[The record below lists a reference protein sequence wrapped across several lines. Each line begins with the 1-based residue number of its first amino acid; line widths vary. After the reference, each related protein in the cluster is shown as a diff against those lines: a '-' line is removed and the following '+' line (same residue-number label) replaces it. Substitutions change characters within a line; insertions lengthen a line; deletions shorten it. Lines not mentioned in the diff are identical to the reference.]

1 MAEDETLRDYLKLV
15 TLDLRRTK
23 QKLREREAA
32 DQEPIAII
40 GMSCRYPGEIHT
52 PEDLWRLVAE
62 GRDAISGFPT
72 DRGWDLARLFDGD
85 SDGEGHSSA
94 REGGFVHDATEFD
107 AGFFGVSPREALAM
121 DPQQRLLLRAAWEA
135 FEDAGIDPQSVRGT
149 RTGVFAGSNDQSY
162 LRLLAGEPGTA
173 GHQLTGGAT
182 AVISGRVAYTLG
194 LEGPAVTVDTACSSS
209 LVALHLACQSLRSG
223 ESTLALAGGV
233 TVMATPGVFTE
244 FSRQGGLA
252 ADGRCKSFAS
262 AADGTGW
269 SEGVG
274 VLLVERL
281 SDAVRNGHEVLAVVR
296 GSAVNQDGA
305 SNGLTA
311 PNGPS
316 QQRVI
321 LQALVGARLSPSDV
335 DVVEAHGT
343 GTRLGDPIEAQALLA
358 AYGQDRPDGRP
369 MLLGSVKSN
378 LGHAQAAAGVAGVIK
393 MVQALRHERLPRTL
407 HVDEPSAQVDWS
419 AGAVELLTEARAWP
433 RGERPRRAG
442 VSSFG
447 VSGTNV
453 HTIIEEAPEAT
464 GGEEAEAPGTGAGA
478 GPVAWQLS
486 GRSAAALRAQAAR
499 LLPVAAQADPA
510 DVAHSLATGR
520 AALEHRAVVV
530 GDDRD
535 ELLAGLRALADGELS
550 PQVVSGAVRG
560 GNTAFLF
567 SGQGAQRAGM
577 GRELYEAFPVFA
589 DAFDAVCARVDLDRP
604 LRDVVFGDGEA
615 LDRTV
620 YAQPALFA
628 VEVALF
634 RLVQSWGLTPD
645 ILIGHSIGELAAAH
659 CAGVLS
665 LDDACTLVS
674 ARGRLMDALPPGGAM
689 LAVETAEDGLELP
702 EGVDLAAVNGPTSI
716 TVSGD
721 ADAIDALEERL
732 RAEGVRVKRLTVS
745 HAFHSRLME
754 PMQAEFAAVAKAL
767 TYNTPTLPVVTTA
780 PGDPATPEYWV
791 GQIRQPVRFAD
802 AIASLDDVRVFL
814 ELGPDG
820 VLSALVP
827 HLVDDATVL
836 PALRSGQDEGAALLR
851 ALAGVHARG
860 ADLDR
865 SAVFARGGGR
875 RIALPTYAF
884 AADRYWPSGV
894 SWAGDVT
901 SAGLGVTRHPLL
913 GAGIALAEDD
923 GYLFTAR
930 LSPVAQPWLAE
941 HRVHGRIVLPGTAF
955 VDLAVRAG
963 EQAGTERLDELV
975 LEVPLTLPE
984 DGAVQVQ
991 LAVGA
996 ADDEGR
1002 RGLTVHS
1009 RREDGAAGDGWPDR
1023 PWTRHAVG
1031 VLAPRPR
1038 VVAEDPELVGAWPP
1052 EDAAPADPAALYER
1066 LGAAGLEY
1074 GDLFRGVTA
1083 AWTRGRDVFAELALP
1098 DSAAT
1103 GFGLHPALL
1112 DAALQ
1117 SAAVHG
1123 DDGEA
1128 GLPFSWTGVTL
1139 WASGATGLRARIS
1152 PADDGDGVRIRAVDP
1167 AGSPVVTVDRVVTR
1181 PAPALGDESPLP
1193 DDLYQLDWT
1202 PLPTAGPEPGELA
1215 QFGGGEPLVTRTGTL
1230 DDLAGGGR
1238 TPTHLV
1244 LSACPDASPRT
1255 DAQAVLART
1264 GEVLGRLRSWLADER
1279 YAGTTLIVATRG
1291 AVAADPGDTLPD
1303 VAGAAVWGLVRS
1315 AQSEHPDRILLVD
1328 LDPSDGDDGRALAR
1342 AVASGDPQTAVRG
1355 GTVLAARLVKARPG
1369 LVPPAEGAW
1378 RVGVSVRG
1386 AVENVALVPAPDAVA
1401 PLGAGQVRVAVRAAG
1416 VNFRDVL
1423 NVLGMYPGEAA
1434 IGG

>member
-1 MAEDETLRDYLKLV
+1 
-15 TLDLRRTK
+15 
-23 QKLREREAA
+23 
-32 DQEPIAII
+32 
-40 GMSCRYPGEIHT
+40 
-52 PEDLWRLVAE
+52 
-62 GRDAISGFPT
+62 
-72 DRGWDLARLFDGD
+72 
-85 SDGEGHSSA
+85 
-94 REGGFVHDATEFD
+94 
-107 AGFFGVSPREALAM
+107 
-121 DPQQRLLLRAAWEA
+121 
-135 FEDAGIDPQSVRGT
+135 
-149 RTGVFAGSNDQSY
+149 
-162 LRLLAGEPGTA
+162 
-173 GHQLTGGAT
+173 
-182 AVISGRVAYTLG
+182 
-194 LEGPAVTVDTACSSS
+194 
-209 LVALHLACQSLRSG
+209 
-223 ESTLALAGGV
+223 
-233 TVMATPGVFTE
+233 
-244 FSRQGGLA
+244 
-252 ADGRCKSFAS
+252 
-262 AADGTGW
+262 
-269 SEGVG
+269 
-274 VLLVERL
+274 
-281 SDAVRNGHEVLAVVR
+281 
-296 GSAVNQDGA
+296 
-305 SNGLTA
+305 
-311 PNGPS
+311 
-316 QQRVI
+316 
-321 LQALVGARLSPSDV
+321 
-335 DVVEAHGT
+335 
-343 GTRLGDPIEAQALLA
+343 
-358 AYGQDRPDGRP
+358 
-369 MLLGSVKSN
+369 
-378 LGHAQAAAGVAGVIK
+378 
-393 MVQALRHERLPRTL
+393 
-407 HVDEPSAQVDWS
+407 
-419 AGAVELLTEARAWP
+419 
-433 RGERPRRAG
+433 
-442 VSSFG
+442 
-447 VSGTNV
+447 
-453 HTIIEEAPEAT
+453 
-464 GGEEAEAPGTGAGA
+464 
-478 GPVAWQLS
+478 
-486 GRSAAALRAQAAR
+486 
-499 LLPVAAQADPA
+499 
-510 DVAHSLATGR
+510 
-520 AALEHRAVVV
+520 
-530 GDDRD
+530 
-535 ELLAGLRALADGELS
+535 
-550 PQVVSGAVRG
+550 
-560 GNTAFLF
+560 
-567 SGQGAQRAGM
+567 
-577 GRELYEAFPVFA
+577 
-589 DAFDAVCARVDLDRP
+589 
-604 LRDVVFGDGEA
+604 
-615 LDRTV
+615 
-620 YAQPALFA
+620 
-628 VEVALF
+628 
-634 RLVQSWGLTPD
+634 
-645 ILIGHSIGELAAAH
+645 GELAAAH

-674 ARGRLMDALPPGGAM
+674 ARGRLMDALPTGGAM
-689 LAVETAEDGLELP
+689 LAVEAAEDGLELP
-702 EGVDLAAVNGPTSI
+702 DGVDLAAVNGPTSI

-721 ADAIDALEERL
+721 ADAIAALEERL

-745 HAFHSRLME
+745 HAFHSHLME
-754 PMQAEFAAVAKAL
+754 PMLDAFATVAKAL
-767 TYNTPTLPVVTTA
+767 TYNTPTVPVVTTA
-780 PGDPATPEYWV
+780 PGDPATPDYWV

-827 HLVDDATVL
+827 HLVDEATAL
-836 PALRSGQDEGAALLR
+836 PALRSGQEEGAALLR
-851 ALAGVHARG
+851 ALAGVHACG

-913 GAGIALAEDD
+913 GAGIALAEED

-1117 SAAVHG
+1117 SAAVRG

-1128 GLPFSWTGVTL
+1128 GLPFSWAGVTL

-1202 PLPTAGPEPGELA
+1202 PLPAAGPEPGELA

-1244 LSACPDASPRT
+1244 LSVCPDASPRT

-1401 PLGAGQVRVAVRAAG
+1401 PLGAG
-1416 VNFRDVL
+1416 
-1423 NVLGMYPGEAA
+1423 
-1434 IGG
+1434 

>member
-23 QKLREREAA
+23 QKLRDREAA

-40 GMSCRYPGEIHT
+40 GMSCRYPGDIHT

-85 SDGEGHSSA
+85 PDGEGHSYA

-107 AGFFGVSPREALAM
+107 ADFFGVSPREALAM

-135 FEDAGIDPQSVRGT
+135 FEDAGIDPHSVRGT
-149 RTGVFAGSNDQSY
+149 RAGVFAGSNDQSY

-173 GHQLTGGAT
+173 GHLLTGGAT
-182 AVISGRVAYTLG
+182 AVISGRVSYTMG

-244 FSRQGGLA
+244 FSRQRGLA

-274 VLLVERL
+274 VLLLERL
-281 SDAVRNGHEVLAVVR
+281 SDAQRNGHEVLALVR

-358 AYGQDRPDGRP
+358 AYGQDRPEGRP

-378 LGHAQAAAGVAGVIK
+378 IGHAQAAAGVAGVIK
-393 MVQALRHERLPRTL
+393 MVQALRHEQLPRTL

-419 AGAVELLTEARAWP
+419 AGAVELLTEARPWP

-453 HTIIEEAPEAT
+453 HTIIEEAPAAPAGEEAT
-464 GGEEAEAPGTGAGA
+464 GAGDDA
-478 GPVAWQLS
+478 GPVAWPLS
-486 GRSAAALRAQAAR
+486 GRSAAALRRQAAR

-510 DVAHSLATGR
+510 DVAFSLATGR

-530 GDDRD
+530 GGGRE
-535 ELLAGLRALADGELS
+535 ELVAGLRALAEGES
-550 PQVVSGAVRG
+550 SAGVVSGVVRG
-560 GNTAFLF
+560 GNTVFLF
-567 SGQGAQRAGM
+567 SGQGAQRVGM
-577 GRELYEAFPVFA
+577 GRGLYEAFPVFA
-589 DAFDAVCARVDLDRP
+589 EAFDAVCARVDLERP
-604 LRDVVFGDGEA
+604 LRGVVFGEDVELLA
-615 LDRTV
+615 RTA
-620 YAQPALFA
+620 YTQPALFA

-634 RLVQSWGLTPD
+634 RLVESWGVVPD
-645 ILIGHSIGELAAAH
+645 VLVGHSIGELAAAH

-665 LDDACTLVS
+665 LNDACALVS
-674 ARGRLMDALPPGGAM
+674 ARGRLMDALPSGGAM
-689 LAVETAEDGLELP
+689 LAVEAAEDGLELP
-702 EGVDLAAVNGPTSI
+702 EGVDLAAVNGPTSV

-721 ADAIDALEERL
+721 VGAIAGLEERL
-732 RAEGVRVKRLTVS
+732 RSEGVRVKRLTVS

-754 PMQAEFAAVAKAL
+754 PMLAEFAAVAKSL
-767 TYNTPTLPVVTTA
+767 TYHAPTVPVVTTA
-780 PGDPATPEYWV
+780 PGDLATPEYWV
-791 GQIRQPVRFAD
+791 GQIREPVRFAD
-802 AIASLDDVRVFL
+802 AVSSLADARVFL

-827 HLVDDATVL
+827 HIVENAPAL
-836 PALRSGQDEGAALLR
+836 PALRAGHDESAALLR
-851 ALAGVHARG
+851 ALSGLHARG

-884 AADRYWPSGV
+884 AADRHWPSGV

-901 SAGLGVTRHPLL
+901 SAGLGVTHHPLL

-930 LSPVAQPWLAE
+930 LSPAAQPWLVE
-941 HRVHGRIVLPGTAF
+941 HRVHGRIVLPGAAF

-963 EQAGTERLDELV
+963 EQAGTEQLDELV
-975 LEVPLTLPE
+975 LETPLTVPE

-991 LAVGA
+991 LVVGA

-1002 RGLTVHS
+1002 RSLTVHA

-1038 VVAEDPELVGAWPP
+1038 VVAEDPELVGVWPP
-1052 EDAAPADPAALYER
+1052 EEAAPADPAALYER
-1066 LGAAGLEY
+1066 LGAAGLAY
-1074 GDLFRGVTA
+1074 GELFRGVSA

-1098 DSAAT
+1098 DSAVT

-1117 SAAVHG
+1117 SAAVRG
-1123 DDGEA
+1123 GDGEA

-1139 WASGATGLRARIS
+1139 WASGATALRARIS
-1152 PADDGDGVRIRAVDP
+1152 PADGGDGIRIRAVDP
-1167 AGSPVVTVDRVVTR
+1167 AGHPVVTVDRVVTR
-1181 PAPALGDESPLP
+1181 PAPALGDEPSRP
-1193 DDLYQLDWT
+1193 DDLYELDWT
-1202 PLPTAGPEPGELA
+1202 PVPATGPEPGELA
-1215 QFGGGEPLVTRTGTL
+1215 QFGGGEPLVTRAGTL
-1230 DDLAGGGR
+1230 DELANSGR
-1238 TPTHLV
+1238 MPTHLL
-1244 LSACPDASPRT
+1244 LSACLDASART
-1255 DAQAVLART
+1255 DAQTVRAQAVHAQAVLART
-1264 GEVLGRLRSWLADER
+1264 TEVLGQLRSWLADER
-1279 YAGTTLIVATRG
+1279 YAGTTLVVVTRG
-1291 AVAADPGDTLPD
+1291 AVQADPADTLPD
-1303 VAGAAVWGLVRS
+1303 VSGAAVWGLVRS
-1315 AQSEHPDRILLVD
+1315 AQSEHPDRIVLVD
-1328 LDPSDGDDGRALAR
+1328 LDTSDGNDGRALAR
-1342 AVASGDPQTAVRG
+1342 ALASGDPQTAVRG
-1355 GTVLAARLVKARPG
+1355 NTVLAARLTRARPG

-1386 AVENVALVPAPDAVA
+1386 ALENVGLVAAPDVVE
-1401 PLGAGQVRVAVRAAG
+1401 PLR
-1416 VNFRDVL
+1416 L
-1423 NVLGMYPGEAA
+1423 
-1434 IGG
+1434 

>member
-85 SDGEGHSSA
+85 PDGEGHSSA

-233 TVMATPGVFTE
+233 TVMATPGVFAE

-464 GGEEAEAPGTGAGA
+464 AGAEAPGAGAGA

-535 ELLAGLRALADGELS
+535 ELLAGLRALADGKPS

-567 SGQGAQRAGM
+567 SGQGAQRVGM
-577 GRELYEAFPVFA
+577 GRELYGTFPVFA

-604 LRDVVFGDGEA
+604 LREVVFGDGEA

-620 YAQPALFA
+620 YAQAGLFA

-634 RLVQSWGLTPD
+634 RLVQSWGLAPD
-645 ILIGHSIGELAAAH
+645 VLVGHSIGELAAAH

-689 LAVETAEDGLELP
+689 LAVEAAEDGLELP
-702 EGVDLAAVNGPTSI
+702 EGVDLAAVNGPTSV

-721 ADAIDALEERL
+721 AEAIAALEERL
-732 RAEGVRVKRLTVS
+732 RTQGIRVKRLTVS
-745 HAFHSRLME
+745 HAFHSHLME
-754 PMQAEFAAVAKAL
+754 PMQAEFAAVAKSL

-780 PGDPATPEYWV
+780 PGDMASPDYWV

-827 HLVDDATVL
+827 HLVDDATAL

-875 RIALPTYAF
+875 RIVLPTYAF

-991 LAVGA
+991 LAVGV

-1074 GDLFRGVTA
+1074 GELFRGVTA

-1117 SAAVHG
+1117 SAAVRG

-1202 PLPTAGPEPGELA
+1202 PLPAAGPEPGELA

-1255 DAQAVLART
+1255 DAQTVLART

-1401 PLGAGQVRVAVRAAG
+1401 ALGAG
-1416 VNFRDVL
+1416 
-1423 NVLGMYPGEAA
+1423 
-1434 IGG
+1434 

>member
-1 MAEDETLRDYLKLV
+1 
-15 TLDLRRTK
+15 
-23 QKLREREAA
+23 
-32 DQEPIAII
+32 
-40 GMSCRYPGEIHT
+40 
-52 PEDLWRLVAE
+52 
-62 GRDAISGFPT
+62 
-72 DRGWDLARLFDGD
+72 
-85 SDGEGHSSA
+85 
-94 REGGFVHDATEFD
+94 
-107 AGFFGVSPREALAM
+107 
-121 DPQQRLLLRAAWEA
+121 
-135 FEDAGIDPQSVRGT
+135 
-149 RTGVFAGSNDQSY
+149 
-162 LRLLAGEPGTA
+162 
-173 GHQLTGGAT
+173 
-182 AVISGRVAYTLG
+182 
-194 LEGPAVTVDTACSSS
+194 
-209 LVALHLACQSLRSG
+209 
-223 ESTLALAGGV
+223 
-233 TVMATPGVFTE
+233 
-244 FSRQGGLA
+244 
-252 ADGRCKSFAS
+252 
-262 AADGTGW
+262 
-269 SEGVG
+269 
-274 VLLVERL
+274 
-281 SDAVRNGHEVLAVVR
+281 
-296 GSAVNQDGA
+296 
-305 SNGLTA
+305 
-311 PNGPS
+311 
-316 QQRVI
+316 
-321 LQALVGARLSPSDV
+321 
-335 DVVEAHGT
+335 
-343 GTRLGDPIEAQALLA
+343 
-358 AYGQDRPDGRP
+358 
-369 MLLGSVKSN
+369 
-378 LGHAQAAAGVAGVIK
+378 
-393 MVQALRHERLPRTL
+393 
-407 HVDEPSAQVDWS
+407 
-419 AGAVELLTEARAWP
+419 
-433 RGERPRRAG
+433 
-442 VSSFG
+442 
-447 VSGTNV
+447 
-453 HTIIEEAPEAT
+453 
-464 GGEEAEAPGTGAGA
+464 
-478 GPVAWQLS
+478 
-486 GRSAAALRAQAAR
+486 
-499 LLPVAAQADPA
+499 
-510 DVAHSLATGR
+510 
-520 AALEHRAVVV
+520 
-530 GDDRD
+530 
-535 ELLAGLRALADGELS
+535 
-550 PQVVSGAVRG
+550 
-560 GNTAFLF
+560 
-567 SGQGAQRAGM
+567 
-577 GRELYEAFPVFA
+577 
-589 DAFDAVCARVDLDRP
+589 
-604 LRDVVFGDGEA
+604 
-615 LDRTV
+615 
-620 YAQPALFA
+620 
-628 VEVALF
+628 
-634 RLVQSWGLTPD
+634 
-645 ILIGHSIGELAAAH
+645 
-659 CAGVLS
+659 
-665 LDDACTLVS
+665 
-674 ARGRLMDALPPGGAM
+674 
-689 LAVETAEDGLELP
+689 
-702 EGVDLAAVNGPTSI
+702 
-716 TVSGD
+716 
-721 ADAIDALEERL
+721 
-732 RAEGVRVKRLTVS
+732 
-745 HAFHSRLME
+745 
-754 PMQAEFAAVAKAL
+754 
-767 TYNTPTLPVVTTA
+767 
-780 PGDPATPEYWV
+780 
-791 GQIRQPVRFAD
+791 PVRFAD
-802 AIASLDDVRVFL
+802 AIASLTDVRVFL

-827 HLVDDATVL
+827 HLVDEATAL
-836 PALRSGQDEGAALLR
+836 PALRSGQEEGAALLR
-851 ALAGVHARG
+851 ALAGVHACG

-875 RIALPTYAF
+875 RVALPTYAF

-1117 SAAVHG
+1117 SAAVRG

-1128 GLPFSWTGVTL
+1128 GLPFSWAGVTL

-1202 PLPTAGPEPGELA
+1202 PLPAAGPEPGELA

-1244 LSACPDASPRT
+1244 LSVCPDASPRT

-1378 RVGVSVRG
+1378 RVG
-1386 AVENVALVPAPDAVA
+1386 
-1401 PLGAGQVRVAVRAAG
+1401 
-1416 VNFRDVL
+1416 
-1423 NVLGMYPGEAA
+1423 
-1434 IGG
+1434 